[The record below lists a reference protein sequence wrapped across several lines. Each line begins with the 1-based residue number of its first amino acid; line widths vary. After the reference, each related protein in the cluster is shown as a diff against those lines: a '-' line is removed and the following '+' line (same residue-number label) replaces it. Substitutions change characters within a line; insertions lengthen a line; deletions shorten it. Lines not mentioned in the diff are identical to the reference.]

1 MRYERMR
8 PDQVQAAIAAGVP
21 VVLPLG
27 VMEHHGGH
35 LPAGVDL
42 LLVTE
47 IVERLGDAVVVMPPF
62 AYGAASH
69 TVAGP
74 EHGTT
79 LHVDAGALLPFFE
92 GLCMALLRA
101 GFRNVHAVIHHQSE
115 NIAHGMPTDLA
126 FRLGARNAIFRFLE
140 ETRGPGWWGKREMQD
155 YYAQHA
161 VAADPFNWIR
171 LHALFPKNDVFPFDH
186 AGEGETSLMM
196 ALAPETVA
204 MERAADGTPWWTDT
218 APLATAEKGE
228 AGIALALAHLRRV
241 LGLDVDFSAKN
252 P

>member
-8 PDQVQAAIAAGVP
+8 PEEVQAAIAAVLP

-42 LLVTE
+42 LAVTE
-47 IVERLGDAVVVMPPF
+47 VVERLGDEVVVLPPF

-69 TVAGP
+69 AVAGP

-79 LHVDAGALLPFFE
+79 LHLDAGALVPFFE

-115 NIAHGMPTDLA
+115 NIGQGMPTDLA
-126 FRLGARNAIFRFLE
+126 FRLAARNVIFRFLE
-140 ETRGPGWWGKREMQD
+140 ETRGAGWWGKREMRD
-155 YYAQHA
+155 YYAAHEA
-161 VAADPFNWIR
+161 GTDPFNWIR
-171 LHALFPKNDVFPFDH
+171 LHPLFPKNDAFPFDH
-186 AGEGETSLMM
+186 AGEGETALML

-204 MERAADGTPWWTDT
+204 MERAADGAPWWTET
-218 APLATAEKGE
+218 APLATAERGE
-228 AGIALALAHLRRV
+228 AGVALAVAHLRRV
-241 LGLDVDFSAKN
+241 LGLPAA
-252 P
+252 